1 MTNTIKDSGNRTVFA
16 TGSVRD
22 IQEGKGRMDLLPH
35 LAIIEVSKHCEAG
48 AKKYGEHNVDKG
60 IPLHSLC
67 DSAARHLF
75 KFMHGETDENHLVAA
90 AWNLLWAIQT
100 RETHPELAD
109 IPVASFSKE
118 KKTMDDKCEGKH
130 DNKDGEDKTGEDE
143 IGEWISRILKNLN
156 HSFKPENNFTV
167 PKVGVC
173 CRCGKDCDIPLHPEW
188 KDKECYRDDDEAQE
202 WDCLNAEDCIYEVE
216 VATRMV
222 TFGDDDIRET
232 SKYYLCG
239 ECTNK
244 LLDFWENIPKRDIP
258 KNTNTR

>member
-109 IPVASFSKE
+109 IPVANFSKE
-118 KKTMDDKCEGKH
+118 KKTMDDKCEDKH

-143 IGEWISRILKNLN
+143 IGEWIRRILKNLN
-156 HSFKPENNFTV
+156 HSSKPENNFAV
-167 PKVGVC
+167 PKVGIC
-173 CRCGKDCDIPLHPEW
+173 PRCGKDCDIPLHPEW
-188 KDKECYRDDDEAQE
+188 KDKDCYRDNDEAQE
-202 WDCLNAEDCIYEVE
+202 WDYLNAEDCIQEVE

-232 SKYYLCG
+232 SKYYLCS

-244 LLDFWENIPKRDIP
+244 LSDFLENVPKKDTP

>member
-22 IQEGKGRMDLLPH
+22 MQEGKGRMDLLPH

-100 RETHPELAD
+100 RETHPELTD
-109 IPVASFSKE
+109 IPAIKSSEACKE
-118 KKTMDDKCEGKH
+118 EKAADKTDRTAKSDTMDSLDKLIDENEIRKQIHELFEKMKTNFVIPGVGECCCCGK
-130 DNKDGEDKTGEDE
+130 
-143 IGEWISRILKNLN
+143 
-156 HSFKPENNFTV
+156 
-167 PKVGVC
+167 
-173 CRCGKDCDIPLHPEW
+173 KDCDIPFHPEW
-188 KDKECYRDDDEAQE
+188 KDKKRYFNSDYVDE
-202 WDCLNAEDCIYEVE
+202 WDDIKADDCLYEVKLT
-216 VATRMV
+216 TRMV
-222 TFGDDDIRET
+222 TFNNDDIGET
-232 SKYYLCG
+232 GTYHLCG
-239 ECTNK
+239 KCVNA
-244 LLDFWENIPKRDIP
+244 LLDYIEGIGDTDEGRD
-258 KNTNTR
+258 